1 MLQASIK
8 SADRLL
14 FLESLFARRQP
25 AVPITT
31 MMVQKDLLST
41 FPLQLMSQLVG
52 AFMTRFRIVFSC
64 CDLVSVVRLDDLY
77 PIVNH
82 STLETKIR

>member
-31 MMVQKDLLST
+31 MMVPKDLVST

-52 AFMTRFRIVFSC
+52 AFMTRFRIVFS
-64 CDLVSVVRLDDLY
+64 
-77 PIVNH
+77 
-82 STLETKIR
+82 